1 MMAIAERAAGD
12 ATMPGEGPVHLRR
25 AMVTDATGIARVYLA
40 GWQESHA
47 GVVPPEYL
55 TCMRAKGQEEF
66 WRAELEIEAPDRAPW
81 VALLDDEIVGF
92 ASGGLAGDGGSGRST
107 AEVYQVSVD
116 PVYWGRGISEALL
129 RHVLK
134 DLRERR
140 FDRVITWVVA
150 ANASGR
156 EFLARQGWQLDA
168 ESRSED
174 CGGVLVE
181 QVRYSHGLR

>member
-1 MMAIAERAAGD
+1 
-12 ATMPGEGPVHLRR
+12 MPGEGPVHLRR
-25 AMVTDATGIARVYLA
+25 ATVTDATGIARVYLA

-47 GVVPPEYL
+47 KVVPPEYL
-55 TCMRAKGQEEF
+55 TCMRAKGQEGF
-66 WRAELEIEAPDRAPW
+66 WRAELEIEASDRTPW
-81 VALLDDEIVGF
+81 VALLEDEIVGF
-92 ASGGLAGDGGSGRST
+92 SSGGLAGDGGSARGT

-116 PVYWGRGISEALL
+116 PAHWGRGIGEALL

-140 FDRVITWVVA
+140 FERVVTWVVA
-150 ANASGR
+150 ANAPGR
-156 EFLARQGWQLDA
+156 EFLERQGWQLDA
-168 ESRSED
+168 ATRSED